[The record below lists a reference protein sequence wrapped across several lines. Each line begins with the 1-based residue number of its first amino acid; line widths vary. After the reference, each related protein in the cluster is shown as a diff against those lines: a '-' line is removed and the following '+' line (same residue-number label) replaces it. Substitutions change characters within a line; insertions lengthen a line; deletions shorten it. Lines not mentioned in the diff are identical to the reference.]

1 MVEMGLRCGLIAL
14 GEKEG
19 REWRVRNYC
28 DRKTVDVAAD
38 SKRKI
43 VEKMAKTVYGNLN
56 NRGVFCR
63 PQPYIIYLRLF
74 QRRGRV
80 VRSGR
85 NEVCGAPVL
94 KKGHAHT
101 SWNQVKEQPQR
112 RHERNERRREE

>member
-43 VEKMAKTVYGNLN
+43 VEKKAKTVYGNLN

-63 PQPYIIYLRLF
+63 PQPYIIYL
-74 QRRGRV
+74 
-80 VRSGR
+80 
-85 NEVCGAPVL
+85 
-94 KKGHAHT
+94 
-101 SWNQVKEQPQR
+101 
-112 RHERNERRREE
+112 